1 MSDGEGDGRPGAAP
15 DAPHFQD
22 HVSLGDGTALL
33 VRSVEPDDADAVAAG
48 YLHLS
53 ADSAYRRF
61 FTIFSRLSP
70 QQVRFFTDV
79 DHRDHEALGALAA
92 DTGDGVG
99 IARFIRSDTDPTCA
113 ECAIVVTDSWQRCGV
128 GYELM
133 RALVGRARDEGITT
147 LSAEVLTENPAL
159 LALLRRFG
167 PVRTQVSGPT
177 TTATL
182 QLQRSS

>member
-1 MSDGEGDGRPGAAP
+1 MSAHDGDGRPDAAP
-15 DAPHFQD
+15 DAPHFEN
-22 HVSLGDGTALL
+22 HVSLGDGSAVL
-33 VRSVEPDDADAVAAG
+33 VRSVEPEDAEALATG
-48 YLHLS
+48 YQHLS

-61 FTIFSRLSP
+61 FTIFTTLSP
-70 QQVRFFTDV
+70 QQTRFFTDV

-99 IARFIRSDTDPTCA
+99 IARFIRSDIDPTYA
-113 ECAIVVTDSWQRCGV
+113 ECAIVVTDTWQRCGV

-133 RALVGRARDEGITT
+133 RALVSRARDEGITT

-182 QLQRSS
+182 QLRRSS